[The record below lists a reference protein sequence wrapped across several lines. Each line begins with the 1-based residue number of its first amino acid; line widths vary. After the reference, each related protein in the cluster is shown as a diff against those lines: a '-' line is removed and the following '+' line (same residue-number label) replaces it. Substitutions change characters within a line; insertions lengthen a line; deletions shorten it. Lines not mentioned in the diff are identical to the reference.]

1 MKINCKQTIAKLF
14 SWYGTLVVLLTS
26 AIVLFSFST
35 SFAPTKMSD
44 AELSDVEAQSLLSII
59 NYTNSAAVDFR
70 GDSYWTGSQDVIR
83 IKLGLDLDINAHMQS
98 LKMGYYNNATGV
110 TGWDQDTSNFFWGT
124 TDRQTPLRFT
134 GIYIDFG
141 FDNLTN
147 DASRRLNY
155 IELGTMT
162 ASGQVTG
169 SLNTTTS
176 FIYNG
181 TGQNEGV
188 LMRQTASG
196 RRIITFPNTLQAF
209 VFATRYRYDS
219 AGDDATGPNME
230 GIFQKLPQYSTDV
243 VNEP

>member
-70 GDSYWTGSQDVIR
+70 GNSYWTGSQDVIR
-83 IKLGLDLDINAHMQS
+83 IKLGIDLNINAHMQS
-98 LKMGYYNNATGV
+98 LKMGYWNNGDGY
-110 TGWDQDTSNFFWGT
+110 GWDQDTSNFFWGT
-124 TDRQTPLRFT
+124 TDRTTPLAFK
-134 GIYIDFG
+134 GLYIDFG

-147 DASRRLNY
+147 SATRKLNY

-176 FIYNG
+176 MILNG
-181 TGQNEGV
+181 TGQNQGV

-209 VFATRYRYDS
+209 IFATKYNYSSDGRS
-219 AGDDATGPNME
+219 TAGLE
-230 GIFQKLPQYSTDV
+230 GIFQKLPQYDSDN